1 MNGLKQRINQ
11 FCESRWC
18 PVVFPL
24 LALPLLLLM
33 STSTSPLYYHG
44 GYDSAIFQEI
54 GLGILHGR
62 MPYRDLFD
70 NKGPLL
76 YLINAL
82 GMLIGGRMGIFLLQ
96 WLFNSLTLWLLYKT
110 ARLFASG
117 LRSMVAVLVALLPY
131 SMFLCEGN
139 MCEEWMLPFLT
150 LAIFLTVRG
159 VLHHAPKESSRVPIF
174 PFILGMLFAA
184 VALIRLN
191 DAVAIVGGLMAGYC
205 IWLISKKDLIQM
217 FTAVWMFLSA
227 TVAAVP
233 VLFWLANNHVLADF
247 WHAYFQVNA
256 EYTGSVMSLVTS
268 VFTEIPRATL
278 LVLAIAL
285 AIMLW
290 RTKQRVAMWVVL
302 PAILLETIL
311 FGPNYFEHYYI
322 VLMPFLVLLLAVG
335 TKRTF
340 VVGFVLV
347 MLMPVGKGMHLE
359 APRAVSRIYMRC
371 KDATMPSRQEAD
383 RQRLEQ
389 TAELFTHV
397 PEVERDS
404 IWNYNLIINR
414 YDDYHVLPANGIV
427 QMNARIFP
435 ILPHWWEETQSPL
448 NAPTLPPWMVAGYG
462 GESPETSI
470 DSATLAHYQLVGTID
485 PEVSRIALYRRR

>member
-1 MNGLKQRINQ
+1 M
-11 FCESRWC
+11 
-18 PVVFPL
+18 VFPL
-24 LALPLLLLM
+24 FALPLLLLM

-82 GMLIGGRMGIFLLQ
+82 GMLIGGRTGIFLLQ
-96 WLFNSLTLWLLYKT
+96 WLFNSLTLWLLYKI

-159 VLHHAPKESSRVPIF
+159 VLHHALKESSRVPIF

-205 IWLISKKDLIQM
+205 IWLISKRDLTQM

-227 TVAAVP
+227 TVVAVP
-233 VLFWLANNHVLADF
+233 VLFWLANNHILADF

-285 AIMLW
+285 AITLW

-397 PEVERDS
+397 PEAERDS
-404 IWNYNLIINR
+404 IWNYNLILNH
-414 YDDYHVLPANGIV
+414 YADYHVLPCNGIV
-427 QMNARIFP
+427 QMNRIIFP
-435 ILPHWWEETQSPL
+435 PEWKDVHSPL
-448 NAPTLPPWMVAGYG
+448 AAPTLPPWMVAGYG

-470 DSATLAHYQLVGTID
+470 DSATLAHTQLVGTID

>member
-18 PVVFPL
+18 PEVFPL

-44 GYDSAIFQEI
+44 GYDSAIFQEM

-82 GMLIGGRMGIFLLQ
+82 GMLIGGRTGVFLLQ
-96 WLFNSLTLWLLYKT
+96 WVFNSLTLWLLYKT

-150 LAIFLTVRG
+150 LAIYLTIRG
-159 VLHHAPKESSRVPIF
+159 MQRHAPTESSRVPIF

-191 DAVAIVGGLMAGYC
+191 DAVAIVGGLMTGYC
-205 IWLISKKDLIQM
+205 MWLISKRDVVQV
-217 FTAVWMFLSA
+217 FTAAWMFFSA
-227 TVAAVP
+227 TVLAAP
-233 VLFWLANNHVLADF
+233 VLFWLMNNHVLADF

-268 VFTEIPRATL
+268 IFTEFPRTIL
-278 LVLAIAL
+278 LVLTVAL
-285 AIMLW
+285 CVMLW
-290 RTKQRVAMWVVL
+290 SSGQRAAMWAIV
-302 PAILLETIL
+302 PAMLLETIL

-335 TKRTF
+335 GKRSF
-340 VVGFVLV
+340 VVGFALV
-347 MLMPVGKGMHLE
+347 MLMPVGKDMQLE
-359 APRAVSRIYMRC
+359 APRALSRIYMRC
-371 KDATMPSRQEAD
+371 KDVAMPSRQKSD

-389 TAELFTHV
+389 TAALFTQV
-397 PEVERDS
+397 PEAERDS
-404 IWNYNLIINR
+404 IWNYNLILNR
-414 YDDYHVLPANGIV
+414 YDDYHVLPCNGIV
-427 QMNARIFP
+427 QMNRIIFP
-435 ILPHWWEETQSPL
+435 PDWKDVHSPL
-448 NAPTLPPWMVAGYG
+448 AAPTLPPWMVAGYG
-462 GESPETSI
+462 GETPETSI
-470 DSATLAHYQLVGTID
+470 DSATLSHYQLVGTID
-485 PEVSRIALYRRR
+485 PTVSRIALYRRR